1 MTEGARPQSALAQ
14 SALARGAFLVA
25 KLLFAFLA
33 LIDTMQG
40 EFAWAAWAVSLAAL
54 LDLIDTPRLE
64 PYLKA
69 ARPHERVNWVVNAV
83 CFAVVPAVF
92 AQVTYLN
99 SEPWGWALAVLYATA
114 ACIGIVRSKVEPDH
128 RSKPSVQG
136 LPPAAAAIVLVTIYP
151 FFTASG
157 VAPLL
162 GGLPNAQETGGIL
175 ISLLILM
182 VSPIPYRIAP
192 RLSLQRGRRK
202 ATALLILCVGACA
215 LAPELILFPLLVAY
229 TFWGIAE
236 SLSPL
241 VAEGILERKGDVG
254 DDDSSDSPESYRAS
268 SSWE

>member
-1 MTEGARPQSALAQ
+1 MTKGARPQSPLAQ
-14 SALARGAFLVA
+14 RALARAAFLVA

-40 EFAWAAWAVSLAAL
+40 EFAWAAWAISLAAL
-54 LDLIDTPRLE
+54 LEFVDTPRLE
-64 PYLKA
+64 TYLKA
-69 ARPHERVNWVVNAV
+69 ARPHERVNLVVNAA
-83 CFAVVPAVF
+83 CFAAVPAAF
-92 AQVTYLN
+92 AQVAYLQ
-99 SEPWGWALAVLYATA
+99 SEPWGWALAGLYAIT

-182 VSPIPYRIAP
+182 VSPISYRIAP
-192 RLSLQRGRRK
+192 RLSLQRGHRK
-202 ATALLILCVGACA
+202 ATSLLILCVGACA
-215 LAPELILFPLLVAY
+215 LAPELLLFPLLVAY

-236 SLSPL
+236 SLAP
-241 VAEGILERKGDVG
+241 VATEGILERKGDVG
-254 DDDSSDSPESYRAS
+254 DDDSSDAPESYRAS